1 MAETRPVGI
10 VGVGLLGSAVAGL
23 LLRAGFRVVG
33 CDVAPERV
41 AALRAMGGQAAD
53 APAEVARKSGALF
66 VTLPTLAVVEEA
78 ITGRGGVLDG
88 AGADTI
94 IIQMSTISPGLAVRI
109 EEVART
115 RGAAFL
121 DAPISG
127 TSSMVARREGV
138 VTVGG
143 ERAAYDRCLPVLE
156 AMAKR
161 VFHVGACGLGSH
173 LKLVTNLIMGLN
185 GVVLAEGLT
194 LARRAGLDPAQTLE
208 ILRHGAAASKILDV
222 RGPLMVEGRFDP
234 LMKVDLFLKDIR
246 LMLEA
251 GQELQVPLPLTG
263 LMQQFYTAALAAGQ
277 AKDDLSGII
286 RLYEESAGLPP
297 RGPDDAVRS
306 KERGRSNG

>member
-53 APAEVARKSGALF
+53 APAEVARESGALF

-194 LARRAGLDPAQTLE
+194 LARRAGLDPAQTLQ
-208 ILRHGAAASKILDV
+208 ILSQGAAGSRMLDV
-222 RGPLMVEGRFDP
+222 RGPLMVEGRFEP
-234 LMKVDLFLKDIR
+234 TMKIDLFLKDIR
-246 LMLEA
+246 LMLEDA
-251 GQELQVPLPLTG
+251 QELHVPLPLTG
-263 LMQQFYTAALAAGQ
+263 MMQQLYTAALARGHD
-277 AKDDLSGII
+277 KEDLAAIV
-286 RLYEESAGLPP
+286 RLYEAMAGFSAGAEKP
-297 RGPDDAVRS
+297 
-306 KERGRSNG
+306 